1 MAVSDWFVD
10 WLEDHR
16 VRHAGANLPD
26 PSSDE
31 GLTVYSGWRSNFVR
45 RGIHDRDVA
54 TAASELLQSEVHYPK
69 DHFALL
75 CDLATRL
82 YQERQPASATT
93 GAQPL
98 EVARL
103 QSKACERCHGGGFA
117 VVYRRD
123 GCDTPLLSTVAY
135 CVCSLGCAI
144 EAAHRQDSR
153 ECHGRIP
160 HLVNVLA
167 GRSAWTTEPPGIDLD
182 AEAGYAH
189 FSPADL
195 IHEWT
200 HHREEIRS

>member
-1 MAVSDWFVD
+1 MAVSDWFSD

-26 PSSDE
+26 PASDE

-54 TAASELLQSEVHYPK
+54 TSASELLQSEVHYPK

-93 GAQPL
+93 GAQPI

-103 QSKACERCHGGGFA
+103 QSKGCERCHGGGFA
-117 VVYRRD
+117 VVHHRN
-123 GCDTPLLSTVAY
+123 GGPPNATIAY
-135 CVCSLGCAI
+135 CVCPLGCSI
-144 EAAHRQDSR
+144 EQLHRAKSPEVWSR
-153 ECHGRIP
+153 VP

-167 GRSAWTTEPPGIDLD
+167 GRSAWWTEPPDLD
-182 AEAGYAH
+182 LAAEAGYAH

-195 IHEWT
+195 IREWT
-200 HHREEIRS
+200 HNRSEAHR

>member
-1 MAVSDWFVD
+1 MSVADWFGD

-26 PSSDE
+26 PASDE
-31 GLTVYSGWRSNFVR
+31 GVMVYSGWRSNFVR
-45 RGIHDRDVA
+45 RGIHDLNVA
-54 TAASELLQSEVHYPK
+54 TSASELLQSEVHYPK

-82 YQERQPASATT
+82 YQERQPASATA

-103 QSKACERCHGGGFA
+103 QSKDCVRCHGGGMA
-117 VVYRRD
+117 VVYHRD
-123 GCDTPLLSTVAY
+123 GGPPPATVAY

-144 EAAHRQDSR
+144 EAAHRHDAR

-167 GRSAWTTEPPGIDLD
+167 GRSAWTTEPPDIDL
-182 AEAGYAH
+182 AVEAGYAH

-195 IHEWT
+195 IREWT
-200 HHREEIRS
+200 HNRSEVRS